1 MKRNFLPT
9 FTIATTLILLP
20 YALCAQAS
28 PSPAQPSANTAA
40 ATSEAAQMVP
50 ASAKLVDQLDSS
62 KLQPGA
68 TFKAVLNQKARLA
81 NGTQLPGGTILLGT
95 VTTDDS
101 NIQAHSKL
109 AIQFTSAQLKDGQLI
124 PIKATIVAFYTP
136 ADETATVYNG
146 YNYQAPLNDWNG
158 RTLGVDQIGVT
169 SGVDFH
175 SKVTSQNSGVFVAAS
190 KADIKVPRGSDFNLA
205 ITAQA
210 AQQNS
215 SRDNST
221 TRTTGN

>member
-1 MKRNFLPT
+1 MEHRFLPT
-9 FTIATTLILLP
+9 LTIAATLTLLP

-28 PSPAQPSANTAA
+28 PKSAQTDTAA
-40 ATSEAAQMVP
+40 ASQATQMVP
-50 ASAKLVDQLDSS
+50 ASAKLLDQLDAN

-68 TFKAVLNQKARLA
+68 TFKATLNQKVRLT
-81 NGTQLPGGTILLGT
+81 NGPELPSGTILLGT

-109 AIQFTSAQLKDGQLI
+109 AIQFTSAQLKNGQVV
-124 PIKATIVAFYTP
+124 PIKATVVAFYTP

-158 RTLGVDQIGVT
+158 RTLGVDQIGVA

-175 SKVTSQNSGVFVAAS
+175 SKVTSQNSGVFVATG
-190 KADIKVPRGSDFNLA
+190 KADIKIPRGSDFNLA
-205 ITAQA
+205 ITGQQA
-210 AQQNS
+210 NQQNS

-221 TRTTGN
+221 TRSTGN